1 MQFKTIGESLD
12 VINDINKTLDYSSL
26 TKGMSANAGLIHN
39 LKDATASYSTEAVKM
54 ALAQTTLDEKIIE
67 GILSSK
73 GLTGETL
80 KMTTAEIAAKTATN
94 GMAAS
99 QTGATGTTVGLT
111 SAVKGLWTTLKANP
125 LLLVIGGV
133 TAGVTAA
140 VTAWN
145 IYKNHIEEVRQ
156 KTQEAADTF
165 KDSSASVSDY
175 TKRYEELQ
183 TALIKAKG
191 NEEET
196 YNIKKQL
203 LELQTELNEKFG
215 EEYGKIDLVTNAYE
229 KQTEAIKN
237 YNKEAA
243 NTFLNENRNGIETA
257 TKKMT
262 NENVY
267 SFSTNKIASD
277 SETRKSLQDLVNSYS
292 DKGLK
297 FIERGSNVVQI
308 HLTANP
314 EDAYET
320 LNEFSDDLRELARK
334 LGDEHLFDQI
344 FEGASDSMNK
354 AKSIID
360 DYGEIYKQSLL
371 ADIASDDNKASVF
384 NSAIEA
390 VEAYNEAVLKSEDPY
405 NDKNVAEKRE
415 NLEAIRGLMES
426 DVATWGKYTSVIS
439 DVFGQANTKLLDFN
453 TELTSNKDLM
463 AEAQKLS
470 GMSHLDLE
478 GFDDSGTN
486 ESFNKLKESANSYEL
501 SVNELID
508 ALVRLGIVTGEVKE
522 IQNDQTIFSVSL
534 ETLNNQI
541 DSIQSAYKTLTN
553 SVDEYNQY
561 GYLTADTLQAL
572 LSLDEEYL
580 ACLIDENGQLQINT
594 TTYQALVSA
603 KLADAE
609 ATAVQ
614 QAIEEL
620 GKVAVESKTAAD
632 VSSIGVIGEKAAAL
646 SSLSG
651 SYSAVAAS
659 AAAAAQA
666 EYLVAAYEDASGKN
680 KEKANEIMSNLNTK
694 LALIQNTSKNTSKSF
709 GALSNHLNGF
719 TKSSEKAKDVTD
731 AFTKSME
738 KQKQAL
744 ESQKDELEKQKQQY
758 EDIISAIN
766 WFYDKQIKKQ
776 QEAIDNIEKQNEL
789 LNKQLH
795 EYDGA
800 LNAIDRYYEKQQN
813 ALKDKI
819 DALDKAND
827 AKEKELALE
836 KAQMA
841 LQEARSKKTK
851 LIYSKGTGFTYQT
864 DSKAIKDAEDNLE
877 NAQADKIKAD
887 LQAEIEKLQEYRDL
901 WKEIPNIKQQAEEDS
916 KMIELLGAEWESIL
930 LNGRIENLNSFKD
943 QYIGIQDQINNNEQL
958 IASYEEKIA
967 YYEGLKEQW
976 QQLTDKYKEDTYT
989 QLLIGA
995 FGNDFE
1001 SVLLNGRTERW
1012 DKFANDYYNIQ
1023 VKLKD
1028 ITDKIE
1034 SLAKRMEEYASRME
1048 SAANK
1053 AVSAVNNAVSAA
1065 SKLNS
1070 ISASPYQSATN
1081 HASKHGYASGF
1092 AKGGI
1097 VSNKDSGELDYIAKS
1112 IGEDHMVALKNGEA
1126 VIPENTVQN
1135 NSSLVKSLLEA
1146 DGEEFTALFEDA
1158 LNKGIVAEKNFDFIF
1173 NKMSPEDLP
1182 SVGNIINHKINLND
1196 IPVNNPQH
1204 VVLNFNGDLS
1214 FPNIKSGNDAEML
1227 IKELSTLSITAYQH
1241 SKKRN

>member
-1 MQFKTIGESLD
+1 MQLKTIGESPDAVDAIKKVLD
-12 VINDINKTLDYSSL
+12 SNKDLG
-26 TKGMSANAGLIHN
+26 KGLS
-39 LKDATASYSTEAVKM
+39 DYSTEVVKM
-54 ALAQTTLDEKIIE
+54 ALSQTTLNENQIR
-67 GILSSK
+67 GILVSK

-94 GMAAS
+94 GMAVA

-111 SAVKGLWTTLKANP
+111 NAVRGLWITLKANP
-125 LLLVIGGV
+125 LLLVIG
-133 TAGVTAA
+133 AITAA

-145 IYKNHIEEVRQ
+145 MYKNHIEEVRQ
-156 KTQEAADTF
+156 KAQEAADTF
-165 KDSSASVSDY
+165 KDSSQSVEDY

-183 TALIKAKG
+183 TALAKARG

-215 EEYGKIDLVTNAYE
+215 EEYGKIDLVTNAY
-229 KQTEAIKN
+229 KDQTEAIRN

-243 NTFLNENRNGIETA
+243 NKFLNENYEGIKTA

-262 NENVY
+262 ETKRY
-267 SFSTNKIASD
+267 HLTTAAIAASD
-277 SETRKSLQDLVNSYS
+277 SETRKSLQELVDSYS
-292 DKGLK
+292 DKGLEL
-297 FIERGSNVVQI
+297 IEDESNVIQI
-308 HLTANP
+308 RLRANP
-314 EDAYET
+314 EDAYKT
-320 LNEFSDDLRELARK
+320 INEFYNDLRKLAKEL
-334 LGDEHLFDQI
+334 GNENLFDEL
-344 FEGASDSMNK
+344 FKDASDSINK
-354 AKSIID
+354 SKSIID

-371 ADIASDDNKASVF
+371 SEIASDDNKANVF

-390 VEAYNEAVLKSEDPY
+390 VEEYNEAVSKSEDPY
-405 NDKNVAEKRE
+405 NDKNVAEKRA
-415 NLEAIRGLMES
+415 NLEAIRGSMDS
-426 DVATWGKYTSVIS
+426 DVATWGKYSSVIS
-439 DVFGQANTKLLDFN
+439 DVFDQANTKLFDFN
-453 TELTSNKDLM
+453 KELTTNKDLM

-470 GMSHLDLE
+470 GLSDLDLK
-478 GFDDSGTN
+478 GFDDSGAN
-486 ESFNKLKESANSYEL
+486 ESFNKLKEAANGCG
-501 SVNELID
+501 VTVDELID
-508 ALVRLGIVTGEVKE
+508 ALIRLGIVTGEVKE
-522 IQNDQTIFSVSL
+522 IQNDQTVFSVSL

-541 DSIQSAYKTLTN
+541 DSIQSAYKTLTT

-561 GYLTADTLQAL
+561 GYLTADTLQSL

-580 ACLIDENGQLQINT
+580 ACLIDENGQLQINAN
-594 TTYQALVSA
+594 TYQALVNA

-609 ATAVQ
+609 AAAVQ

-620 GKVAVESKTAAD
+620 GKVTVESKTAAD
-632 VSSIGVIGEKAAAL
+632 VASIGVIGEKATAL

-666 EYLVAAYEDASGKN
+666 ESLVAAYENASGNN
-680 KEKANEIMSNLNTK
+680 KEKADEIMSNLNTK
-694 LALIQNTSKNTSKSF
+694 LTLIQNTSKNTSKSF

-719 TKSSEKAKDVTD
+719 SKSSGKAKDSTD
-731 AFTKSME
+731 ALTKSME
-738 KQKQAL
+738 KQKKTL
-744 ESQKDELEKQKQQY
+744 ESQKDELEKQKQKY

-766 WFYDKQIKKQ
+766 WFYDKQIEKQ
-776 QEAIDNIEKQNEL
+776 QDAIDNIEKQNDL
-789 LNKQLH
+789 LNKQLD
-795 EYDGA
+795 EYDGV
-800 LNAIDRYYEKQQN
+800 LNAIDRYYEKQQD

-841 LQEARSKKTK
+841 LQEARSRKTK

-887 LQAEIEKLQEYRDL
+887 LQAEIDKLQEYRDL

-930 LNGRIENLNSFKD
+930 LNGRIENINSFKD

-958 IASYEEKIA
+958 IASYEEKIT

-1001 SVLLNGRTERW
+1001 DVLLNGRTERW
-1012 DKFANDYYNIQ
+1012 DKFANDYYDIQ

-1028 ITDKIE
+1028 VTDQIE
-1034 SLAKRMEEYASRME
+1034 ALTKRMEEYAAKME
-1048 SAANK
+1048 SSANR
-1053 AVSAVNNAVSAA
+1053 AVSAVKNAVNAA
-1065 SKLNS
+1065 SELNN
-1070 ISASPYQSATN
+1070 ISPAPYQSATN

-1097 VSNKDSGELDYIAKS
+1097 ISDKDSSELDYIAKS
-1112 IGEDHMVALKNGEA
+1112 LGEDHMVALRNGEA
-1126 VIPENTVQN
+1126 VIPEKTVKN
-1135 NSSLVKSLLEA
+1135 NASLVKNLLDT
-1146 DGEEFTALFEDA
+1146 DGEEFSRLFEDA
-1158 LNKGIVAEKNFDFIF
+1158 LSKGIVVEENFDFIS
-1173 NKMSPEDLP
+1173 NKISQEDIP
-1182 SVGNIINHKINLND
+1182 PVRNIINLRNSLND
-1196 IPVNNPQH
+1196 LQTHKPQQ
-1204 VVLNFNGDLS
+1204 VILNFSGDLS

-1227 IKELSTLSITAYQH
+1227 IKELSTLSTTAYQH
-1241 SKKRN
+1241 SRKRN